1 MNLFDDLLKER
12 AIENKCFNRQV
23 DRNLQGQ
30 KLEKLGKND
39 EAKIN
44 EAIKLYEL
52 NLNENFEGNF
62 PYERLAIIYRRR
74 KEYDKEIR
82 VIKKAIEIMKKK
94 NPQKIN
100 KFKKRLVK
108 AEKIKFNKL
117 LSWSRIMYQSTYQ
130 EKKFWVFII

>member
-1 MNLFDDLLKER
+1 MNLFDDLLKEI

-30 KLEKLGKND
+30 QLEKLGKND

-117 LSWSRIMYQSTYQ
+117 S
-130 EKKFWVFII
+130 